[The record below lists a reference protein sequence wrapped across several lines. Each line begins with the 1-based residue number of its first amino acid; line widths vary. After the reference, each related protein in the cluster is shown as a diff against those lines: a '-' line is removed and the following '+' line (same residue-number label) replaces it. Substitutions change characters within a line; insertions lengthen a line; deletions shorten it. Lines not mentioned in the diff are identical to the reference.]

1 MLASTLKRPLPS
13 LLLSRSPAARL
24 QPLLALATSGPTTPA
39 RGIGRVARGVH
50 RSGAVS
56 HTRTG
61 GGGGGGGATGTE
73 ASQGE
78 RSERSREESERRRRS
93 PRELVAHL
101 NQYVVGQE
109 KAKKVL
115 AVATYNH
122 YARLAQL
129 SSHSDLASGEPAPPS
144 GAQVIPTSRPV
155 TAAPLASLM
164 HGWVE
169 IRPSAKQFK
178 ALKESLKRVGV
189 AIDLGNLEGEGAK
202 PKKGKKAAKKEK
214 EEAEAEEG
222 DESKDK
228 AVATKKD
235 GEAEEGVEEAKPAK
249 STRKRRTTAEEDD
262 ETAPSNPS
270 RRFYRTADDGLAII
284 ESPPSTPLT
293 DIFPIAQRPSIFVI
307 NEQDVPLSGPGLT
320 ELSSRV
326 IPWDP
331 SEDKLPKE
339 GDEKK
344 SPSSSK
350 QDRPPVDDLP
360 SPSDLLTD
368 FLGQHPGQP
377 LPPRQS
383 ASSQNPLFE
392 KSNVLLLGPTGSG
405 KSLLVRT
412 LARVLDVPFASAEAT
427 SMTSAGYVGED
438 VENCIARLLEA
449 ADGDVEKA
457 SRGIVFIDEIDKI
470 SSSRGLSKDVGGE
483 GVQQALLKML
493 EGTSI
498 NVSEYGYNPP
508 SAGMFGMRRGPMR
521 EAVIVDT
528 TNILFIVAGAFVGLE
543 KIIQS
548 RLAKGSIGFTSRIA
562 PTPSQSINSPDSAT
576 TFSPSNPSTFLSGT
590 SGKGADGK
598 QQDLSHLLDQC
609 EPDDLA
615 LFGLIPEFIGRIPIT
630 AALKTLTE
638 ADLLRVLQEP
648 KNALVKQYTE
658 LFAAS
663 GVQLLFT
670 TPALRAVAALAVKKQ
685 TGARGLRRIMEQAL
699 LDSMYEVP
707 NSSIQYVLIT
717 AEVVNGKAPAK
728 YYSRS
733 QKHMFELDYTAEEEA
748 GEEAEGGAA
757 EKKRAAA

>member
-1 MLASTLKRPLPS
+1 
-13 LLLSRSPAARL
+13 
-24 QPLLALATSGPTTPA
+24 
-39 RGIGRVARGVH
+39 
-50 RSGAVS
+50 
-56 HTRTG
+56 
-61 GGGGGGGATGTE
+61 
-73 ASQGE
+73 
-78 RSERSREESERRRRS
+78 
-93 PRELVAHL
+93 
-101 NQYVVGQE
+101 
-109 KAKKVL
+109 
-115 AVATYNH
+115 
-122 YARLAQL
+122 
-129 SSHSDLASGEPAPPS
+129 
-144 GAQVIPTSRPV
+144 
-155 TAAPLASLM
+155 M

-169 IRPSAKQFK
+169 IRPSAKQLK
-178 ALKESLKRVGV
+178 ALKDSLKRAGV
-189 AIDLGNLEGEGAK
+189 VIDLGSLEGEGPR
-202 PKKGKKAAKKEK
+202 PKKERKAAKKDK
-214 EEAEAEEG
+214 EENAEADESGESKDKTAEQKKDVEAEEG
-222 DESKDK
+222 
-228 AVATKKD
+228 
-235 GEAEEGVEEAKPAK
+235 GEEAKPAK
-249 STRKRRTTAEEDD
+249 STRRRKTTAEEND
-262 ETAPSNPS
+262 EPGPPSNPS

-284 ESPPSTPLT
+284 ESPPSTPLSE
-293 DIFPIAQRPSIFVI
+293 IFPILQRPNILVI
-307 NEQDVPLSGPGLT
+307 NEQDVPLSGAGIT
-320 ELSSRV
+320 EHSARV

-339 GDEKK
+339 EDEKV
-344 SPSSSK
+344 SPSSSSK

-377 LPPRQS
+377 LPPRP
-383 ASSQNPLFE
+383 SSFSSKLPLFE

-412 LARVLDVPFASAEAT
+412 LAKVLDVPFVSAEAT

-498 NVSEYGYNPP
+498 NVTEYGYNPP
-508 SAGMFGMRRGPMR
+508 SASMMGMRRGPIR

-548 RLAKGSIGFTSRIA
+548 RIAKGSIGFTSRIA
-562 PTPSQSINSPDSAT
+562 PTPSQSINSPDTAT

-590 SGKGADGK
+590 SGKGVDGK
-598 QQDLSHLLDQC
+598 QPDLSHLLDQC

-615 LFGLIPEFIGRIPIT
+615 LYGLIPEFIGRIPIT

-699 LDSMYEVP
+699 LDSMFEAP
-707 NSSIQYVLIT
+707 DSSIKYVLIT
-717 AEVVNGKAPAK
+717 ADVVNGKEPAK

-748 GEEAEGGAA
+748 GEEGLEGVA
-757 EKKRAAA
+757 EKKRTAA